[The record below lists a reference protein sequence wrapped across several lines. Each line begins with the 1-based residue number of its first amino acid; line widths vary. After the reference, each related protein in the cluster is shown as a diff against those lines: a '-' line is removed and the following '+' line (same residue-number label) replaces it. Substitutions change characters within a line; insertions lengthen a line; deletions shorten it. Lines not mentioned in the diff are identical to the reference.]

1 MKYKF
6 LLIFFTFIFSIQSQS
21 FRNVHGSFTIDDI
34 QKGISFEIFLDRNL
48 YEESEIIPIHFKV
61 KNIGYETFRF
71 YLQQDYKKSFV
82 LEILNERGENIES
95 ELKIA
100 YTKEFDLSSI
110 QKNRVEDLEGN
121 PVKEIL
127 LHPEEEF
134 IKTYYIKG
142 IPKGN
147 YTLIGYFKPI
157 PFDPKYEKHLRFIS
171 KNSFQIFIQKEK
183 SVYKFEDEIELQKE
197 AIPTPEETV
206 NLFLMAEYH
215 KNWDNY
221 LKYIELQEFISS
233 YEFFS
238 NQYENSNPKEKQN
251 VLNQFKKFLTN
262 QNIDPILGFKI
273 KKVEYLE
280 RDQAK
285 VFVEVKRGTFNYKVL
300 YLYEYFLKKKQV
312 WKITGVLVSILNKN
326 K

>member
-1 MKYKF
+1 MKYK
-6 LLIFFTFIFSIQSQS
+6 LLFVFFIFIFSIKSQS

-48 YEESEIIPIHFKV
+48 YEESETIPIYFKV

-71 YLQQDYKKSFV
+71 YLQQDYNTSFG
-82 LEILNERGENIES
+82 LEIINERGEDIS
-95 ELKIA
+95 SQLKIS

-110 QKNRVEDLEGN
+110 QKNKIEDLEGN

-127 LHPEEEF
+127 LHPEEELV
-134 IKTYYIKG
+134 KTYYITR
-142 IPKGN
+142 IPSGN

-157 PFDPKYEKHLRFIS
+157 PFDPRYEKNLRFIS
-171 KNSFQIFIQKEK
+171 KNSVQIFIQKEK
-183 SVYKFEDEIELQKE
+183 SVYKFEDEIDLQKE
-197 AIPTPEETV
+197 AIPSPAETIY
-206 NLFLMAEYH
+206 LFLMAEYH

-221 LKYIELQEFISS
+221 LKYIELKEFIFS

-251 VLNQFKKFLTN
+251 LLNKFKKFLTN
-262 QNIDPILGFKI
+262 QNVDPLLSFKI

-280 RDQAK
+280 KDQAK
-285 VFVEVKRGTFNYKVL
+285 VFVEVKRGTLNYKVL

-312 WKITGVLVSILNKN
+312 WKITGVLVSILKKN